1 MKSLYPWIGWL
12 YIAIAI
18 GGLLVW
24 LSAEP
29 SRWFSAVVSSNVS
42 LLVAG
47 ALLGLLVFGILMVIG
62 ESDTRG
68 R

>member
-1 MKSLYPWIGWL
+1 
-12 YIAIAI
+12 
-18 GGLLVW
+18 
-24 LSAEP
+24 
-29 SRWFSAVVSSNVS
+29 VVSSNVS